1 MAHQAGAYL
10 GFFFPQTDKK
20 LLLTVK
26 RKAQSFKM
34 VSLSGCIPWMTVGLA
49 EFVAI
54 VTLNLCTVIVFM
66 RNRNLRKRS
75 TYLVMN
81 LAVIDMFVGGV
92 VVYNMFYYFGL
103 VCNLWEWH
111 FIEYWTS
118 IIIGVPL
125 VLFPIASLTNIT
137 IIALERVHASARSG
151 IACLKNGYMD

>member
-1 MAHQAGAYL
+1 
-10 GFFFPQTDKK
+10 
-20 LLLTVK
+20 
-26 RKAQSFKM
+26 M
-34 VSLSGCIPWMTVGLA
+34 VSLSECIPLMIVSLA
-49 EFVAI
+49 ESVAI
-54 VTLNLCTVIVFM
+54 VTLNLCTIIVFM

-92 VVYNMFYYFGL
+92 VICEVFYWHGA
-103 VCNLWEWH
+103 VCNLWH
-111 FIEYWTS
+111 FIEYRTL
-118 IIIGVPL
+118 IIIAASL